1 MQLATTLWSKSATFH
16 VQLGVLSCTVNRAC
30 VSASLGRSVHVV
42 VSLRKSTTDTYLWG
56 RPDSGCLTRARYRH
70 LTRPSSSCEGRLR
83 WTKSSSR
90 AYYVRSY
97 SHQCALNYYLD
108 LAPLQPDCQEE
119 HNREHS
125 PYSDISAKHLFEQR
139 HSPLLKDLLLCL
151 KELMQVNEENSNP
164 NQYRWR
170 MENGL
175 HYL

>member
-1 MQLATTLWSKSATFH
+1 MQLATTLYVVEVSH
-16 VQLGVLSCTVNRAC
+16 ISCTAGRTCAC

-42 VSLRKSTTDTYLWG
+42 VNLCKSTMDTYLWG

-125 PYSDISAKHLFEQR
+125 PYSDIGKAL
-139 HSPLLKDLLLCL
+139 
-151 KELMQVNEENSNP
+151 V
-164 NQYRWR
+164 
-170 MENGL
+170 
-175 HYL
+175 